1 VLASAIVAHTEQ
13 MRIGTHLTLLPLHGP
28 VRMPD
33 DLATL
38 SNFSGSRFDL
48 GVGIGHRQ
56 VGFEKFKCKFSHRPS
71 LI

>member
-1 VLASAIVAHTEQ
+1 

-56 VGFEKFKCKFSHRPS
+56 VGF
-71 LI
+71 